1 METHPLATSAAST
14 TAGATGPAARR
25 DAAVTLDLVIP
36 FLDEEAV
43 LPALLDA
50 LANTFSPA
58 AREALG
64 IAGVR
69 CLFVDDGSRDRSLA
83 LLREAQAGED
93 DAFRVT
99 VVRLSRNFGHQA
111 AVTAGLAHAGADLV
125 VVMDAD
131 LQDPP
136 ECVPDLVRAWRE
148 GADVVHA
155 QRRSRQEDWL
165 HRLGYAAFYRLYR
178 WLSPIHVPVDSGDF
192 CLLSRRV
199 VEELNRLPE
208 KVRFTRG
215 LRTWIGFEQAVVPY
229 DRPGRVQGRSRYG
242 WWDLYRLATDGIA
255 SLSLRP
261 LQLAQFLA
269 ILFLLL
275 SLGLLVASALQLFD
289 GLALE
294 SRVDLVLLLVL
305 AGNSLVLFCLYLLGG
320 YVGRTYLEAKGRPTY
335 VVAEVIERPERP
347 GAEAS

>member
-1 METHPLATSAAST
+1 MERTPLATST
-14 TAGATGPAARR
+14 TGAPREPAGGPTGRSG
-25 DAAVTLDLVIP
+25 DVTLDLVIP

-50 LANTFSPA
+50 LASTFSPA
-58 AREALG
+58 AREAHG

-69 CLFVDDGSRDRSLA
+69 CVFVDDGSRDRSLA
-83 LLREAQAGED
+83 LLREAQADGALEL
-93 DAFRVT
+93 T

-111 AVTAGLAHAGADLV
+111 AVTAGLVHSRADLV

-155 QRRSRQEDWL
+155 QRRSRQEDWA

-178 WLSPIHVPVDSGDF
+178 WLSPIQVPVDSGDF
-192 CLLSRRV
+192 CLMSRRV
-199 VEELNRLPE
+199 VDELNRLPE

-242 WWDLYRLATDGIA
+242 WWDLYRLATEGIA

-261 LQLAQFLA
+261 LQLAQLLA

-275 SLGLLVASALQLFD
+275 SVGLLVASVLQLFD

-335 VVAEVIERPERP
+335 VVAEVLERPERP
-347 GAEAS
+347 GLDTR